1 MIVTT
6 PAIIL
11 HARNYSESSRIVQ
24 VYTIECGKLTVLAK
38 GVRKP
43 GSTFGSALEP
53 MGESMLTIYVKP
65 GREIQ
70 LVSKAEQ
77 LKGRKRLRASYDH
90 MVAGLAVCECIL
102 RTQVDGERNPEVY
115 QVVQRALHQLD
126 TSDSP
131 WCLGVMGRLQLAN
144 VMGFGIPDPGL
155 PANAGPVRIRIEDG
169 VVFTGAT
176 SAVDGT
182 IPLGAEAWRTMSAVW
197 LDDVVASNDPP
208 YDVRLEI
215 EAFLASYFSVHLDK
229 RIGSRTFDV
238 LGGR

>member
-24 VYTIECGKLTVLAK
+24 VYTIECGKLTILAK

-53 MGESMLTIYVKP
+53 MGESVLTIYVKH
-65 GREIQ
+65 GRDIQ

-77 LKGRKRLRASYDH
+77 LQSRKRLRASYDH

-102 RTQVDGERNPEVY
+102 RTQVDGERNVEVY
-115 QVVQRALHQLD
+115 DVVQRALHQLE
-126 TSDSP
+126 TSDAP
-131 WCLGVMGRLQLAN
+131 WSSGVMARLRLAD

-155 PANAGPVRIRIEDG
+155 PSNAGPVRLRIEDG
-169 VVFTGAT
+169 VVFTRAT
-176 SAVDGT
+176 AASDGT
-182 IPLGAEAWRTMSAVW
+182 IPLSADAWQMISAVW
-197 LDDVVASNDPP
+197 QREVAPSNDPP
-208 YDVRLEI
+208 YNVRLEI
-215 EAFLASYFSVHLDK
+215 EAFLAAYFSVHLDK